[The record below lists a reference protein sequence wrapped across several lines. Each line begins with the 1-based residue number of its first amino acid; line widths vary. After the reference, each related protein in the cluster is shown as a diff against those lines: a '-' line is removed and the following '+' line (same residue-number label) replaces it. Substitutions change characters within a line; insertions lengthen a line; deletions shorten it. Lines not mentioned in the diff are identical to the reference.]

1 MRLIHFAQALTLI
14 LLGITG
20 YLAWEGQQAARGAKR
35 ELEHLKKAQAAEE
48 AAKPVGVAAL
58 PSAPALPPVTITPPA
73 PGTIATPATSAPLP
87 AEETPGLMAGG
98 LPGGGL
104 TVPKTVVAA
113 EAQGIN
119 TNTLT
124 ALQQRVLAA
133 KPVAKLKAVV
143 REQGFIVVDAGSK
156 AGLAKGRKFEV
167 RRDSAI
173 LARVVIADTVE
184 PDEAVADLDL
194 ASIPAGVT
202 LEVGDEIIEPVSSAP

>member
-48 AAKPVGVAAL
+48 AAKPVGIAAL
-58 PSAPALPPVTITPPA
+58 PSAPPAATITPPA
-73 PGTIATPATSAPLP
+73 PGTVAATPA

-124 ALQQRVLAA
+124 ALQQKVLAA

-184 PDEAVADLDL
+184 ADEAVADLDL

>member
-48 AAKPVGVAAL
+48 AAKPVGIAAL
-58 PSAPALPPVTITPPA
+58 PSAPPTTITPPA
-73 PGTIATPATSAPLP
+73 PGTVAAPSTPKSATT
-87 AEETPGLMAGG
+87 EETPGLMAGG

-143 REQGFIVVDAGSK
+143 REQGFIVVDAG
-156 AGLAKGRKFEV
+156 
-167 RRDSAI
+167 
-173 LARVVIADTVE
+173 
-184 PDEAVADLDL
+184 
-194 ASIPAGVT
+194 
-202 LEVGDEIIEPVSSAP
+202 

>member
-20 YLAWEGQQAARGAKR
+20 YLAWEGQQAARGARR
-35 ELEHLKKAQAAEE
+35 ELEHFKKTQAAEE
-48 AAKPVGVAAL
+48 AAKPVGMDSL
-58 PSAPALPPVTITPPA
+58 LSAPPAATITPPA
-73 PGTIATPATSAPLP
+73 PGNVASPAAP
-87 AEETPGLMAGG
+87 AEEGGAELLSGG

-104 TVPKTVVAA
+104 TVPKTVAAA

-124 ALQQRVLAA
+124 SLQQKVLAA

-143 REQGFIVVDAGSK
+143 REQGFIVVDAGAK

-184 PDEAVADLDL
+184 ADEAVADLDL

>member
-48 AAKPVGVAAL
+48 AAKPVGIAAL
-58 PSAPALPPVTITPPA
+58 PSVPATPPATITPPA
-73 PGTIATPATSAPLP
+73 PGTVATAPAT
-87 AEETPGLMAGG
+87 EETPGLMAGG

-184 PDEAVADLDL
+184 ADEAVADLDL

>member
-14 LLGITG
+14 LLSITG

-35 ELEHLKKAQAAEE
+35 ELEHLKRTQAAEE
-48 AAKPVGVAAL
+48 AARPLGAAAI
-58 PSAPALPPVTITPPA
+58 PQPPPAASITPPA
-73 PGTIATPATSAPLP
+73 PGAV
-87 AEETPGLMAGG
+87 AEDPGLMPGT

-113 EAQGIN
+113 EAKGIN

-124 ALQQRVLAA
+124 ALQQKVLAA

-143 REQGFIVVDAGSK
+143 REQGFVVVDAGSK
-156 AGLAKGRKFEV
+156 AGLAKGQQFEI
-167 RRDSAI
+167 RRDSAV

-202 LEVGDEIIEPVSSAP
+202 LEPGDEIIEPVGSPR

>member
-48 AAKPVGVAAL
+48 AAKPVGIAAL
-58 PSAPALPPVTITPPA
+58 PSAPPAATITPPA
-73 PGTIATPATSAPLP
+73 PGTVAAAPA

-124 ALQQRVLAA
+124 ALQQKVLAA

-184 PDEAVADLDL
+184 ADEAVADLDL

>member
-35 ELEHLKKAQAAEE
+35 ELEHLKKAQAAE
-48 AAKPVGVAAL
+48 AAARPVGIAAL
-58 PSAPALPPVTITPPA
+58 PSVPPATITPPA
-73 PGTIATPATSAPLP
+73 PGTVAAAPAT
-87 AEETPGLMAGG
+87 EETSGLMAGG

-124 ALQQRVLAA
+124 ALQQKVLAA

-184 PDEAVADLDL
+184 ADEAVADLDL

>member
-48 AAKPVGVAAL
+48 AAKPVGIAAL
-58 PSAPALPPVTITPPA
+58 PSAPPASITPPA
-73 PGTIATPATSAPLP
+73 PGTVAAPATPTPAT
-87 AEETPGLMAGG
+87 EETPGLMAGG

-184 PDEAVADLDL
+184 ADEAVADLDL

>member
-58 PSAPALPPVTITPPA
+58 PTAPPATTITPPA
-73 PGTIATPATSAPLP
+73 PGTVAPPAANATPANEDA
-87 AEETPGLMAGG
+87 PGLMAGG

-113 EAQGIN
+113 ESQGIN

-167 RRDSAI
+167 RRDSSI

-184 PDEAVADLDL
+184 ADEAVADLDL

>member
-48 AAKPVGVAAL
+48 AAKPVGIAAL
-58 PSAPALPPVTITPPA
+58 PSIPAAPPATITPPA
-73 PGTIATPATSAPLP
+73 PGTVAASA
-87 AEETPGLMAGG
+87 AEDAPGLMAGG

-167 RRDSAI
+167 RRDGAI

-184 PDEAVADLDL
+184 ADEAVADLDL

>member
-35 ELEHLKKAQAAEE
+35 ELEHLKKTQAAEE
-48 AAKPVGVAAL
+48 AAKPVGIAAL
-58 PSAPALPPVTITPPA
+58 PSVPPATTITPPA
-73 PGTIATPATSAPLP
+73 PGTVAAPAT
-87 AEETPGLMAGG
+87 EETPGLMAGG

-124 ALQQRVLAA
+124 ALQQKVLAA

-184 PDEAVADLDL
+184 ADEAVADLDL

>member
-48 AAKPVGVAAL
+48 AAKPVGIAAL
-58 PSAPALPPVTITPPA
+58 PSAPTTPPVTITPPA
-73 PGTIATPATSAPLP
+73 PGTVATAPAAPAT
-87 AEETPGLMAGG
+87 EETPGLMAGG

-184 PDEAVADLDL
+184 ADEAVADLDL